1 MRFSLS
7 AAGFAA
13 LAALLAGC
21 NFAPDYNRPETV
33 TPESFKEA
41 NGQEWRSAQPADA
54 LTRGKWWSIFG
65 DADLDALEAKVTDAN
80 QDLKAA
86 VARYDQARAVSAIA
100 RSQYYPTV
108 TANGVPTRQQM
119 SKTIANPRPTSLY
132 NDYLVNLDFSYE
144 VDLWGRVRNMVANA
158 EATEQA
164 TAGDLA
170 SLDLSTH
177 AELASDYYTLRGDDA
192 QQAVLDRTVDA
203 YQKAYD
209 LTVNRH
215 NGGAVAESDVDQ
227 AETQLES
234 AKTQA
239 ADVRLRRAQLE
250 HAIAILIGVPP
261 AQFSIPAKPLTKVSP
276 PLVNPGLPS
285 SLLERRPDV
294 AAAERRANAA
304 NANIGVARAAFFPQL
319 NLNLIGGFESA
330 GASQLFNTAS
340 RIWTLG
346 ATASAPLFD
355 GGQRNAV
362 TDQAIA
368 QFDEAAANYRQSVL
382 DAFRDVEDN
391 LSALHQLQSEGDSQA
406 RAVDAAERAVHQ
418 AQLRYTGG
426 LVTYLEVVTTQ
437 STALQNE
444 LSAADIAARRMTASV
459 ALIKALGGGWQT
471 GDLPPATSQ
480 GLSLNP

>member
-1 MRFSLS
+1 MRFSSS

-13 LAALLAGC
+13 LASVLAGC
-21 NFAPDYNRPETV
+21 NFAPDYHRPEIATS
-33 TPESFKEA
+33 ESFKEA

-54 LTRGKWWSIFG
+54 LVRGNWWSVFN
-65 DADLDALEAKVTDAN
+65 DPDLDALEAKVADAN

-86 VARYDQARAVSAIA
+86 VARYDQAKAASAIA

-108 TANGVPTRQQM
+108 SANGTPTRQQL
-119 SKTIANPRPTSLY
+119 STTIANPRPVSVY

-164 TAGDLA
+164 SAGDLA

-192 QQAVLDRTVDA
+192 QQAVLDRTVA
-203 YQKAYD
+203 AFQKAYD

-215 NGGAVAESDVDQ
+215 NGGAVAEADVDQ
-227 AETQLES
+227 SETQLES

-239 ADVRLRRAQLE
+239 ADVRLRRSQLE

-261 AQFSIPAKPLTKVSP
+261 AELSIPSKPLAMVSP
-276 PLVNPGLPS
+276 PIVGPGLPS
-285 SLLERRPDV
+285 ALLERRPDV

-319 NLNLIGGFESA
+319 NLNVIGGFESA
-330 GASQLFNTAS
+330 TGAQLFSTAS
-340 RIWTLG
+340 KLWTLG
-346 ATASAPLFD
+346 AMASAPLFD

-368 QFDEAAANYRQSVL
+368 QYDEAAANYRQSVL

-391 LSALHQLQSEGDSQA
+391 LAALHQLQSEGDSQA
-406 RAVDAAERAVHQ
+406 RAVAAAERAVNQ

-426 LVTYLEVVTTQ
+426 LVTYLEVATTQ

-459 ALIKALGGGWQT
+459 ALIKALGGGWRT
-471 GDLPPATSQ
+471 SDLPAATSQ
-480 GLSLNP
+480 GISLIP